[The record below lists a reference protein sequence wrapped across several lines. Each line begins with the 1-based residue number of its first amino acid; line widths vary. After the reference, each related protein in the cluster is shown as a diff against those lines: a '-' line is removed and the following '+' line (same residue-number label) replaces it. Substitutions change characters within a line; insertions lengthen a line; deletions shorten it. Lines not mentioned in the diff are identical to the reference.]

1 MAFLF
6 PLRQVGLVVA
16 GSLLLAACGAPAA
29 APVPAPAAAEPAV
42 TQEAGAGMMADAA
55 STAAAA
61 PAAEATAPH
70 DDDMAGE
77 MTGEMTAEMTA
88 EPMAGGEMSAE
99 MTGETSGAT
108 AVARPAWQSLPLTE
122 ARTGTPFTLADFAG
136 KTVFVEPFATWCTNC
151 RQNLANVH
159 AAREQ
164 AGEDVVFV
172 ALSVEPN
179 IGAEA
184 LAAYATDTGYDL
196 MFAAMP
202 PEMLQA
208 LAAEFGQ
215 TIANPPATPHFVIRP
230 DGSTGDLITGIK
242 STPEVLAQVGVQ
254 G

>member
-1 MAFLF
+1 MAFLVS
-6 PLRQVGLVVA
+6 LRQVGLVVA
-16 GSLLLAACGAPAA
+16 GSLLLAACSAPAS
-29 APVPAPAAAEPAV
+29 APLSAPSATATAV
-42 TQEAGAGMMADAA
+42 AQEAGAATMADTA
-55 STAAAA
+55 SSAAAA

-70 DDDMAGE
+70 DAVADDMVGE
-77 MTGEMTAEMTA
+77 MAPEMTSEMTS
-88 EPMAGGEMSAE
+88 EPMAGD
-99 MTGETSGAT
+99 MTGET
-108 AVARPAWQSLPLTE
+108 AVARPAWQSLPLID

-159 AAREQ
+159 AARQQ

-179 IGAEA
+179 IGSEA
-184 LAAYATDTGYDL
+184 LAAYAADTGYDL

-208 LAAEFGQ
+208 LAAQFGQ

-230 DGSTGDLITGIK
+230 DGAIGDLVTGIK
-242 STPEVLAQVGVQ
+242 STAEILAQVGVQ